1 MPFINSRKI
10 TPMDVLERLN
20 SEQFAQWYNSG
31 RFDSWITGEFPKDD
45 PRRITQEQILDD
57 IIEMFFTK

>member
-1 MPFINSRKI
+1 MPKI

-20 SEQFAQWYNSG
+20 SQKFADWYNSG
-31 RFDSWITGEFPKDD
+31 RFDSWITGEFPEGD

-57 IIEMFFTK
+57 IKQMFFTK